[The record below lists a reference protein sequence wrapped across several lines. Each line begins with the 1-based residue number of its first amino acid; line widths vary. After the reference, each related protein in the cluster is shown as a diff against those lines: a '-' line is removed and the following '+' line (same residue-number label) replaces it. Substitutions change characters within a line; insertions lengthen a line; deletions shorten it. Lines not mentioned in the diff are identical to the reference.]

1 MGHNSTEYLHTL
13 IEALRLA
20 FADSQWYD
28 DVPFFTT
35 TSTTNS
41 LVVVVDDDDDDD
53 DDTVVGT

>member
-28 DVPFFTT
+28 VPFFTT
-35 TSTTNS
+35 TTTNS
-41 LVVVVDDDDDDD
+41 LVVD